1 MQHCDVPVIFFTFAG
16 IVKSPP
22 RPWLISLRD
31 WNSRYHLTHRYIQ
44 ALCAAVF
51 LAISRRSV
59 FEFHLSVTK
68 ECVFHSPTPA
78 PPETAAGSHKNSILW
93 CIFQL
98 LSSEKLPFFLFSIFH
113 HVLQRRLCSH
123 DIDTWKCLAG
133 KLLDP
138 FFHPLFKQVF
148 SISLISDL
156 GLSYVISSIRW
167 E

>member
-1 MQHCDVPVIFFTFAG
+1 MSLINFTL
-16 IVKSPP
+16 
-22 RPWLISLRD
+22 RRD

-138 FFHPLFKQVF
+138 FFHPLFNKF
-148 SISLISDL
+148 SAFPWSVTWVWAMWYQTSDGNK
-156 GLSYVISSIRW
+156 GLHGEDHSPT
-167 E
+167 

>member
-1 MQHCDVPVIFFTFAG
+1 M
-16 IVKSPP
+16 
-22 RPWLISLRD
+22 
-31 WNSRYHLTHRYIQ
+31 HRYIQ

-113 HVLQRRLCSH
+113 RVLQRRLCSH
-123 DIDTWKCLAG
+123 DIDTRKCLAG

-138 FFHPLFKQVF
+138 FFSPSFLTSFQHFPDQWLGFELCDIKHQMGIKDCTEKITLQLSQV
-148 SISLISDL
+148 SHTW
-156 GLSYVISSIRW
+156 V
-167 E
+167 